1 MFVFVLFIDDYLLK
15 GVYLLYD
22 IVMYWFVVL
31 GKN

>member
-15 GVYLLYD
+15 GVCLLYD
-22 IVMYWFVVL
+22 IVKFWVEVL